1 MRGAQNG
8 LVKINYGKLGLNQVR
23 PRNPVLKCQSW
34 LGKIISRY
42 SGTYFKRKCLI
53 LASKHCFEK
62 MINALELLFLKLAP
76 DMIRGARSNC
86 LARDGENKRMRTR
99 PLIGGKR
106 EFLCITIG
114 GIPGL
119 TWTVNFLALISE
131 PEILFIWETFLVFL
145 GK

>member
-1 MRGAQNG
+1 MRRAQNDG
-8 LVKINYGKLGLNQVR
+8 VKINYGKLGLNRVR
-23 PRNPVLKCQSW
+23 PRNPVLKCHSW
-34 LGKIISRY
+34 LGKIITRY

-99 PLIGGKR
+99 PLIGGKKEIPQHNNR
-106 EFLCITIG
+106 

-119 TWTVNFLALISE
+119 TWTSKFPGSH
-131 PEILFIWETFLVFL
+131 
-145 GK
+145 